1 MKILSDAVFVFS
13 RGVENQMT
21 SEDFRALLSVD
32 PKIITGVLV
41 ALGAREL
48 LQKFVERYWAKQDEE
63 QTDHKLISEAIEKLN
78 DIQKQLD
85 QMEENG
91 REGLENDILLL
102 EHNILFLQRKA
113 IDYKKV
119 SKGCMP
125 RYRML
130 FKRYKALTEKSNLEI
145 NEEAET
151 NNEIVEKMFRDGHVV
166 DSFWEMQSKD

>member
-1 MKILSDAVFVFS
+1 
-13 RGVENQMT
+13 MT
-21 SEDFRALLSVD
+21 WEDLRALLAVD
-32 PKIITGVLV
+32 PKLITGILV
-41 ALGAREL
+41 AFGAKEL
-48 LQKFVERYWAKQDEE
+48 LWKFVERYWAKQDEE
-63 QTDHKLISEAIEKLN
+63 NTDHKLIIEVVAKLD

-85 QMEENG
+85 QMEENSL
-91 REGLENDILLL
+91 EGLENDILLL

-151 NNEIVEKMFRDGHVV
+151 NNEIVEKMFRDGCVV
-166 DSFWEMQSKD
+166 DSFWEMQNKSFD